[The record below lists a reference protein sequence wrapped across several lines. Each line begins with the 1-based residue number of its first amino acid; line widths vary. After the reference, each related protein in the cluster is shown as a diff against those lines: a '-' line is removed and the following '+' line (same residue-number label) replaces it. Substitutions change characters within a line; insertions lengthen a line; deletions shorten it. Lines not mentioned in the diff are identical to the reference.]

1 MAIVEVRNKEEFK
14 KILDEAG
21 SKLVVVDFHALWC
34 GPCKVIAPKLK
45 KWSEKDF
52 SDVIFI
58 KVDVDEAEELAEEQG
73 VTAMPTFRLFKNGE
87 KVDELIGANADN
99 LEAKINANK

>member
-45 KWSEKDF
+45 
-52 SDVIFI
+52 
-58 KVDVDEAEELAEEQG
+58 ELAEEQG